1 METLC
6 LDKRVAPAVAV
17 AVAEWVAA
25 AVAAEA
31 DAVDAGAAIVPMT
44 PVRADRPCRAPR

>member
-17 AVAEWVAA
+17 AVAEWV